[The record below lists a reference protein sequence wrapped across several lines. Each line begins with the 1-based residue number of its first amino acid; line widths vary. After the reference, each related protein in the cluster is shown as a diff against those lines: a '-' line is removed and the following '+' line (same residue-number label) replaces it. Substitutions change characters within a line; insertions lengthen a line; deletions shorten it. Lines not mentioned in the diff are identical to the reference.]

1 MALDIPTLETARL
14 TLRGHRPEDLDE
26 LLALWGDPQVTRFIG
41 GKTFGREEVWARLLR
56 YLGHWAAAGYGFWQ
70 VRERKTGRF
79 VGEVGAADFKRD
91 LPVSFDGAPEAGWVL
106 APWSHGQGYASE
118 AVAAVHG
125 WLGAAGYPRTVCI
138 IDPTNVASRR
148 VAEKAGYQELA
159 RTLYKGEDI
168 LVFERWAP

>member
-26 LLALWGDPQVTRFIG
+26 LVALWSDPQVTRFIG

-79 VGEVGAADFKRD
+79 VGEVGMADFKREISV
-91 LPVSFDGAPEAGWVL
+91 PFDGAPEAGWVL
-106 APWSHGQGYASE
+106 APWSHGHGYASE
-118 AVAAVHG
+118 AVAAAHV
-125 WLGAAGYPRTVCI
+125 WSAAAGHRRTVCI
-138 IDPTNVASRR
+138 IDPSNGPSRR
-148 VAEKAGYQELA
+148 VAAKAGYREFA
-159 RTLYKGEDI
+159 RTLYKGEEI
-168 LVFERWAP
+168 LVFERLAP